1 MDRVSSKVDE
11 IGKAVGE
18 TPELRDYV
26 ERQFPQSHFFDRQRY
41 VDTLATFSDHATLP
55 ADRRAR
61 LFEAIGEIIDRQFG
75 GRVERHSTA
84 RLQLARRR

>member
-1 MDRVSSKVDE
+1 LGGKIDE
-11 IGKAVGE
+11 IAQAVRDV
-18 TPELRDYV
+18 PELCDFE
-26 ERQFPQSHFFDRQRY
+26 ERLFAQTHFFDRQQY

-61 LFEAIGEIIDRQFG
+61 LFDAIGEIIDGQFG